1 MLIVLCH
8 IFGPYIPK
16 KLVGCFDFGE
26 QNIAEPLQGRPLAEL
41 ADHLGKL
48 ASRGEAFG
56 QRLKSGREH
65 RHGGGLAWK
74 TLAQQLGE
82 RLVGSGHQLRF
93 MVKAPTFH
101 CFADLAVEVWSDKFF
116 PHPPNVE
123 ELGRA
128 GGLEG
133 LVGHNRMI
141 ILG

>member
-8 IFGPYIPK
+8 VFGPYKIPK
-16 KLVGCFDFGE
+16 KLGCFDFGE

-56 QRLKSGREH
+56 QRLNARGREH
-65 RHGGGLAWK
+65 RHGHGLAWK

-93 MVKAPTFH
+93 MVKAPAFH
-101 CFADLAVEVWSDKFF
+101 CLADFAVEVWSVK
-116 PHPPNVE
+116 
-123 ELGRA
+123 
-128 GGLEG
+128 
-133 LVGHNRMI
+133 
-141 ILG
+141 